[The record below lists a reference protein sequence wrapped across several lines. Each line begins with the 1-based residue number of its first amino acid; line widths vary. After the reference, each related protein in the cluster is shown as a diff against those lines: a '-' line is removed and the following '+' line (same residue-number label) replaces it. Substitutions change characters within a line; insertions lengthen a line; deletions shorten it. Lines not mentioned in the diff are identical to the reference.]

1 MDRNRYFCAG
11 CVCII
16 IVSIVLGILAAVL
29 FSLGLLPSVNT
40 ALPFIIALA
49 IIVIVGIVSI
59 LVAFNFIRSRNGA
72 VCCVLKY
79 SYSLLI
85 AAAIAIISSILA
97 LALGLTAASL
107 ISQILVFFI
116 AASFFVLIVGL
127 FDLIRCI
134 VVVSL
139 RLANREDDPDRNE
152 WRGY

>member
-1 MDRNRYFCAG
+1 MDRNRFFCAG

-29 FSLGLLPSVNT
+29 FSLGLLPT
-40 ALPFIIALA
+40 LAAALPFIIALA
-49 IIVIVGIVSI
+49 IIVVVGIVSI
-59 LVAFNFIRSRNGA
+59 LVAFNFIRNRNGA
-72 VCCVLKY
+72 VGCVLNH
-79 SYSLLI
+79 SLCLLI

-107 ISQILVFFI
+107 VSQVLVFFI

-134 VVVSL
+134 VIASF
-139 RLANREDDPDRNE
+139 RLANRENDPDRNE